1 MKRIALF
8 STTLLA
14 FLAAAS
20 PVLAADAGGN
30 AYSFGGMALLAAGLA
45 IGIAG
50 GLCGLGQGKAAASA
64 CEATARNP
72 SAGGSV
78 FTLAVMGLA
87 FIESLTIYALVIAF
101 MIMGK
106 VDKLGVIGG

>member
-8 STTLLA
+8 STSLLA
-14 FLAAAS
+14 FLAAAT
-20 PVLAADAGGN
+20 PAFAADGGN
-30 AYSFGGMALLAAGLA
+30 AFSFGGQALLAAGLA
-45 IGIAG
+45 IGIAA

-106 VDKLGVIGG
+106 VGDLGVIGG

>member
-8 STTLLA
+8 STSLLA

-20 PVLAADAGGN
+20 PAFAADGAN
-30 AYSFGGMALLAAGLA
+30 AYSFGGQALLAAGLA
-45 IGIAG
+45 IGIAA

-101 MIMGK
+101 IIMGK
-106 VDKLGVIGG
+106 VGDLGNLAG

>member
-8 STTLLA
+8 ATSFLG
-14 FLAAAS
+14 FLAAAV
-20 PVLAADAGGN
+20 PAFAQGAAASNQYDQGAL
-30 AYSFGGMALLAAGLA
+30 ALLAAGLA
-45 IGIAG
+45 IGISA
-50 GLCGLGQGKAAASA
+50 GLCGIGQGKAAASA

-72 SAGGSV
+72 GAGGRV

-101 MIMGK
+101 IIMGK
-106 VDKLGVIGG
+106 APAVS